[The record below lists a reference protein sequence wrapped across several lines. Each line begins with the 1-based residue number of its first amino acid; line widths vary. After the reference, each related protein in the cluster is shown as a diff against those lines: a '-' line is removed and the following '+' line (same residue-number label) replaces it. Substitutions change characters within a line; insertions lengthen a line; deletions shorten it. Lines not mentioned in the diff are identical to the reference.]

1 MSDTLAESVSKTAEL
16 EPSQTPFTL
25 WTVVKRVGLPT
36 VGSSKVAAFDELI
49 GRLAAQGVTLRGAY
63 DVSAMRNDAD
73 VMLWLVGA
81 KAEELQQAIRDIR
94 RSELFANTEI
104 AWSGMGVHREAEFAK
119 SHIPTYM
126 RAGIEPKQ
134 WLCVYPFVRSYEW
147 YILPDEE
154 RGRMLREHGLM
165 GREFP
170 VCWPTRSPPSRWGT
184 GNGCSG
190 WKPTM
195 FWNWWI

>member
-104 AWSGMGVHREAEFAK
+104 AWSGMGCTERPNSPKATSLLICEPVLSQSNGSASTPSCAPTSGTSCRTK
-119 SHIPTYM
+119 S
-126 RAGIEPKQ
+126 A
-134 WLCVYPFVRSYEW
+134 V
-147 YILPDEE
+147 
-154 RGRMLREHGLM
+154 
-165 GREFP
+165 
-170 VCWPTRSPPSRWGT
+170 
-184 GNGCSG
+184 GCCAS
-190 WKPTM
+190 TV
-195 FWNWWI
+195 